1 MWYLPSRALWLH
13 LVYFAGLLDLQ
24 LLPVS
29 VLKQKALEQLYSFH
43 CFNSIITQAFHSLYH
58 NDCNMLLAASA
69 GKDRVTAA
77 ELAVFRAMSNKPGS
91 KVLTTVEVAE

>member
-1 MWYLPSRALWLH
+1 
-13 LVYFAGLLDLQ
+13 
-24 LLPVS
+24 
-29 VLKQKALEQLYSFH
+29 
-43 CFNSIITQAFHSLYH
+43 
-58 NDCNMLLAASA
+58 MLLAASA